1 VRMALRL
8 ITPLVPVMVT
18 VCEPVGA
25 PDTVT
30 VKTEAAVPPAGGVT
44 GFVPNTK
51 FKPPG
56 APELVRVTGAEN
68 IPTDCTAIEEVPDV
82 PGPRDSEGGVAVI
95 VKSAAPA
102 LICTAT
108 SNV

>member
-1 VRMALRL
+1 MRL
-8 ITPLVPVMVT
+8 IAPLVPVMVT
-18 VCEPVGA
+18 AYDPVGA
-25 PDTVT
+25 PATVT
-30 VKTEAAVPPAGGVT
+30 VKREDAVPPAGGVT

-56 APELVRVTGAEN
+56 APELVKVTGAEKM
-68 IPTDCTAIEEVPDV
+68 PVDCTAIVEVPDA
-82 PGPRDSEGGVAVI
+82 PGPRDSEDGVAVI

-102 LICTAT
+102 LIWTAT